1 MEASSRIVTK
11 RLLERLLR
19 DQSRR
24 AEKERRMPFAEK
36 LRVVDRL
43 MAEGE
48 PRVEDTTQQQ

>member
-1 MEASSRIVTK
+1 MEASSHSVTK
-11 RLLERLLR
+11 LLLDRLLR
-19 DQSRR
+19 DQKRR

-48 PRVEDTTQQQ
+48 PRVEDTTRQQ

>member
-1 MEASSRIVTK
+1 MKASSHSVTK

-19 DQSRR
+19 DQKRR

-48 PRVEDTTQQQ
+48 PRVEDTTR